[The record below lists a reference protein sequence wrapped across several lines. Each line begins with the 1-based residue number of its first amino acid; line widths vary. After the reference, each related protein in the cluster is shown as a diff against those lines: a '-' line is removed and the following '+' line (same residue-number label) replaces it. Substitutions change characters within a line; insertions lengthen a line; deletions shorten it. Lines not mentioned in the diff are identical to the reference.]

1 MSVFAPKDPAVLPL
15 GFLWKPY
22 GWAMDQPTAGES
34 VAPTVML
41 RSSWE
46 TKWVQSSR
54 RRRLQSGG
62 EMEWLNMC
70 KDQQMA
76 KTKACQVK
84 GLLHVLATSKEVA
97 VESWWSGVPG
107 AWLRGSKPLTCLL
120 LARWLWTGLVNLP
133 SLIFPTCCCWSI
145 KQYRRGDTVS
155 GWPSAHE
162 PLPTRMV
169 KPKCPIPTSHSDRI
183 C

>member
-1 MSVFAPKDPAVLPL
+1 MFSFDSVCFCTKGPSCSPA
-15 GFLWKPY
+15 WKKPY
-22 GWAMDQPTAGES
+22 GWAMDQQTAGES

-46 TKWVQSSR
+46 TKWVQSSH

-84 GLLHVLATSKEVA
+84 VLLHVLAASKEVA
-97 VESWWSGVPG
+97 VESQWSGVPG
-107 AWLRGSKPLTCLL
+107 AWISRGSKPLPCLL

-133 SLIFPTCCCWSI
+133 SLIFPTCSQWWSI
-145 KQYRRGDTVS
+145 K
-155 GWPSAHE
+155 
-162 PLPTRMV
+162 
-169 KPKCPIPTSHSDRI
+169 
-183 C
+183 